1 MRRLSVLLVVLAAAF
16 GAAAAQVATTP
27 PARSSRGAG
36 DAGPAEWRSY
46 DLLVD
51 LTDLP
56 RPYTCNELWYRL
68 HDLLLAIGARH
79 YPQIYTYH
87 CGTTPAAS
95 SRSPSVQLQFQLP
108 RALAPADARYANVP
122 VVRATVRL
130 APGTLH
136 SYEPGDCEL
145 LKQLSTQLL
154 PSLPVRPLG
163 GGLTCPAPGT
173 APRGYA
179 LEVQALIPRAQ
190 GRGGGDSLT

>member
-1 MRRLSVLLVVLAAAF
+1 MKRLPALTVVLAAALGAAVAQTAPAAPAHTG
-16 GAAAAQVATTP
+16 GAAA
-27 PARSSRGAG
+27 

-68 HDLLLAIGARH
+68 HDLLLAVGARH

-87 CGTTPAAS
+87 CGTTRAAS

-108 RALAPADARYANVP
+108 RALAPADARYADVP

-130 APGTLH
+130 APGVLH
-136 SYEPGDCEL
+136 SYKPEDCEL

-154 PSLPVRPLG
+154 PSLPVQLVG
-163 GGLTCPAPGT
+163 AGLSCPAPG
-173 APRGYA
+173 AAHQGYA
-179 LEVQALIPRAQ
+179 LEVQALIPRA
-190 GRGGGDSLT
+190 

>member
-1 MRRLSVLLVVLAAAF
+1 MFAEGSSQRLAALAVVLAAVLGVAASDAATTAPART
-16 GAAAAQVATTP
+16 GSAAA
-27 PARSSRGAG
+27 

-68 HDLLLAIGARH
+68 HDLLLAVGARH

-87 CGTTPAAS
+87 CGTTRATS

-108 RALAPADARYANVP
+108 RALTPADARYADVP
-122 VVRATVRL
+122 VIRATVRL

-136 SYEPGDCEL
+136 SYQPEDCEL

-154 PSLPVRPLG
+154 PALPVHPVG
-163 GGLTCPAPGT
+163 AGLTCPAPGT
-173 APRGYA
+173 GHPYA
-179 LEVQALIPRAQ
+179 LEVQALIPRA
-190 GRGGGDSLT
+190 

>member
-1 MRRLSVLLVVLAAAF
+1 MKRRSALAVAFATVLAATAAQAATAAPARTST
-16 GAAAAQVATTP
+16 AAA
-27 PARSSRGAG
+27 

-87 CGTTPAAS
+87 CGKTRAAS

-108 RALAPADARYANVP
+108 RALGPADTRYADVP

-130 APGTLH
+130 APGTLR
-136 SYEPGDCEL
+136 SYQPEDCEL
-145 LKQLSTQLL
+145 LRQLSTQLL
-154 PSLPVRPLG
+154 PSLPVHPVG
-163 GGLTCPAPGT
+163 AGLTCPAPGA
-173 APRGYA
+173 APHSYA
-179 LEVQALIPRAQ
+179 LEVQALIPRA
-190 GRGGGDSLT
+190 